1 MKDRYWL
8 PCHLNWKLGGS
19 TMPDQ
24 IRASHILL
32 MYAGSS
38 RSSATRSQ
46 EQAEANIKAI
56 KAQLDDGGDF
66 ATLAKQNSDCPS
78 ARNGGDLGSFG
89 RGQMVPPFEL
99 AAFGLNVGEVSGVVE
114 TDFGYHIIQ
123 RTG

>member
-1 MKDRYWL
+1 MAE
-8 PCHLNWKLGGS
+8 
-19 TMPDQ
+19 Q

-32 MYAGSS
+32 MYAGSA
-38 RSSATRSQ
+38 RSSATRSK
-46 EQAEANIKAI
+46 EQAETTIKAL
-56 KAQLDDGGDF
+56 KAQLNDSGDF

-78 ARNGGDLGSFG
+78 ARSGGDLGSFG

-99 AAFGLNVGEVSGVVE
+99 AAFGLDVGEVSDVVE